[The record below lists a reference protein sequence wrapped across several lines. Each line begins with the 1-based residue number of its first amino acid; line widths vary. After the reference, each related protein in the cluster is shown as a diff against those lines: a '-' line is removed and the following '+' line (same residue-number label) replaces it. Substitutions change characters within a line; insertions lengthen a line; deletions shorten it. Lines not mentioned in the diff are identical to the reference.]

1 PSYGAW
7 GPSWSRSTTSGRWSG
22 GISARSRCARSRTPP
37 RSRQRPRP
45 CDSLLSASGATGGA
59 PGRDSGVRWRAM
71 LRVGLATW
79 AADDEPAVELGYRD
93 VGLARLMADV
103 ATIMRGVRPGE
114 VLFLHTD
121 TADAWEAVPAWCIA
135 HGHQIVWCS
144 NTGEGTLEG
153 APTY

>member
-1 PSYGAW
+1 
-7 GPSWSRSTTSGRWSG
+7 
-22 GISARSRCARSRTPP
+22 
-37 RSRQRPRP
+37 
-45 CDSLLSASGATGGA
+45 
-59 PGRDSGVRWRAM
+59 M
-71 LRVGLATW
+71 LRVGVATM
-79 AADDEPAVELGYRD
+79 AADDEPAVELWYRD

-153 APTY
+153 APTYRTTRYKFHIRKAGANTHDETTPLTR